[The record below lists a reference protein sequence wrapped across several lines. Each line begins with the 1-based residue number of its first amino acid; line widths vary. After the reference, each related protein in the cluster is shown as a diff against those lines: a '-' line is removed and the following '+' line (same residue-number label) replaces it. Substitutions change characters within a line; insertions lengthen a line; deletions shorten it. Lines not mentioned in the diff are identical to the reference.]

1 MELLGLFFLGV
12 VAYLIF
18 LVIHSVSSAG
28 INKAKNYLQDKS
40 EKSEQSID
48 SAQDNNNSNYE

>member
-1 MELLGLFFLGV
+1 MELLGLFFLGA

-28 INKAKNYLQDKS
+28 INKVKNYLQDKS

-48 SAQDNNNSNYE
+48 SAQDNNNSN